1 MLNVFSGL
9 LLKECIFR
17 AASQRMYFQGCFSKN
32 VLSGLLL
39 KECIFRAASQR
50 MYFQGCFSKN
60 VFSGLLLKK
69 CIFRAASQRMYFQGC
84 FSKNDDLEEICFC
97 DADYCNNS
105 SKLKTHPLFL
115 LSFLFFELS
124 FSPEIILHP

>member
-1 MLNVFSGL
+1 MYFQGCFSKNAFSGLLLKECIFRAASPRMCFQGCFSKNVFSGL

-17 AASQRMYFQGCFSKN
+17 AAFQRM
-32 VLSGLLL
+32 
-39 KECIFRAASQR
+39 I
-50 MYFQGCFSKN
+50 
-60 VFSGLLLKK
+60 SGLLLKK